1 MRRGYGLGNLTDK
14 VLASTLP
21 FRYEQVVQYRIIPG
35 TDCRVSQLSL
45 GGWLTFGGSVP
56 DAEALRILHAA
67 VAAGVNHLDLADVY
81 ARGGAEQ
88 VVGRFL
94 CELPGREL
102 VIASKVFWPMSD
114 DPRDRGLSR
123 RHIHESIDRSL
134 QRLGRDQLELYY
146 CHREDPSVPLAET
159 VQAMGDLVRAGKVRA
174 WGTSCWRPA
183 TLREAH
189 RLAAQ
194 LGVDPPRVEQPRY
207 NLFERGIERD
217 VVPACRELGMAI
229 VVWSPLAGGVLTGK
243 YLDGRPAGSRGA
255 TSKWVDEYL
264 TPERLA
270 AMRSFAGLC
279 AARAVNPGAVALA
292 WAMQQPGI
300 TAAIVGASTA
310 AQLQDSLAA
319 VAVALDPEFVA
330 QIERLFPGP
339 RRSWLGRLLGRG

>member
-1 MRRGYGLGNLTDK
+1 ML
-14 VLASTLP
+14 
-21 FRYEQVVQYRIIPG
+21 YEAIVQHRPIPG
-35 TDCRVSQLSL
+35 TDLALPQLSL
-45 GGWLTFGGSVP
+45 GGWLTFGGSV
-56 DAEALRILHAA
+56 AEVEALRILHAA
-67 VAAGVNHLDLADVY
+67 VDAGIDHLDLADVY
-81 ARGGAEQ
+81 SRGAAEQ

-94 CELPGREL
+94 REVPHRKL
-102 VIASKVFWPMSD
+102 VVASKVFWPMSD
-114 DPRDRGLSR
+114 DPADRGLSR

-134 QRLGRDQLELYY
+134 RRLGRDQLELYY

-183 TLREAH
+183 TLRAAH
-189 RLAAQ
+189 QLAAQ
-194 LGVDPPRVEQPRY
+194 LGVAPPRVEQPRY
-207 NLFERGIERD
+207 NLFERSIERD
-217 VVPACRELGMAI
+217 VVPACRELGMAL

-270 AMRSFAGLC
+270 AMRSFAAMC
-279 AARAVNPGAVALA
+279 ASRGVSPGAVALA
-292 WAMQQPGI
+292 WAMQQPSI
-300 TAAIVGASTA
+300 TSAIVGASTA

-319 VAVALDPEFVA
+319 IAVALDPEFVA